1 MINGSSDPVLI
12 LEHFLDK
19 LVEKEGSDLFVKSGA
34 VVTARIEGDLTPLT
48 AETLSDSKVEAIARH
63 ILGVQ
68 YETFEQQFEYDT
80 MYVLNAESRFRVN
93 LFWHL
98 DGIAMVFRLVPLEI
112 KTIEALNLPEQL
124 HRLTKLERG
133 LVLVTGTTGSGK
145 STTLASLIEEINRE
159 RRKHI
164 ITIEDPV
171 EFVHID
177 KKSVIEQRNVGLH
190 TKGFNQALR
199 AAMREN
205 PDIIMVGEMR
215 DLETAENVLQAVNT
229 GHLVFS
235 TLHTLDAKE
244 TIDRLIAIFPPFE
257 QERVR
262 LNLASNLEA
271 VVSQRLIHDKN
282 GGLVPACEMLF
293 RSPMA
298 AHLIRT
304 KRDFELN
311 DVMENEHSHFGS
323 TTFNQALFELCLNDV
338 ITEEVA
344 YSQSG
349 SPTDLQLMFA
359 QSSAYQKKIGNTLE
373 NIKEE
378 VGLKQP
384 PPLVEPE

>member
-1 MINGSSDPVLI
+1 MTTNSTPVGL
-12 LEHFLDK
+12 LETYLSK
-19 LVEKEGSDLFVKSGA
+19 LVEKKGSDLFVKSGG
-34 VVTARIEGDLTPLT
+34 VITARVEGELMPLS
-48 AETLSDSKVEAIARH
+48 AETLDAAVVEAIARH
-63 ILGVQ
+63 ILGTQ
-68 YETFEQQFEYDT
+68 YEAFEQQFEYDT
-80 MYVLNAESRFRVN
+80 MYVLNAQNRFRVN
-93 LFWHL
+93 LFCHL
-98 DGIAMVFRLVPLEI
+98 DGIALVFRLVPLEI
-112 KTIEALNLPEQL
+112 KTLEALNLPEQL
-124 HRLTKLERG
+124 HRLAKLERG

-145 STTLASLIEEINRE
+145 STTLASLIEEINKT

-271 VVSQRLIHDKN
+271 VVSQRLIHSKE
-282 GGLVPACEMLF
+282 GALVPACELLF
-293 RSPMA
+293 RSPMVE
-298 AHLIRT
+298 HLIRT
-304 KRDFELN
+304 KRDFELV
-311 DVMENEHSHFGS
+311 DVMASEHSHFGS

-338 ITEEVA
+338 ISEEIA

-349 SPTDLQLMFA
+349 SPADLKLMFA
-359 QSSAYQKKIGNTLE
+359 QSGDYQKKIGNTLE
-373 NIKEE
+373 NIKEDIA
-378 VGLKQP
+378 LKTP
-384 PPLVEPE
+384 PSLVEPE